1 MLSEAFLASLRSLR
15 LHSPRRRVGST
26 TGERRSIKRGRS
38 VEFADY
44 RNYTPGDDPRRVDWN
59 VYARLERPYI
69 KLFEDEEDLTTHL
82 LVDNSPSMHWRD
94 DEEEITSTKW
104 QRTAEL
110 VTALGYIT
118 LAAGDK
124 LIVEASTGQRYGP
137 KRGGAAMA
145 ELVKFADQ
153 LNQTNAPI
161 GQVPTRPT
169 ARSERVEG
177 SAGKNQSI
185 NPWLKR
191 YALDA
196 RPGMCILISDLLDE
210 QGYADGLNA
219 LGSARLDVNLLHT
232 LCPAEIDPQFVGD
245 LKLKDIET
253 AAMQDMSMDDVAL
266 NQYRERLQTWTAEIA
281 IFCRKRGGKYH
292 LTDTSLPVEQI
303 LLRDLR
309 KEEWLI

>member
-82 LVDNSPSMHWRD
+82 LVDTSPSMHWRD
-94 DEEEITSTKW
+94 EDEEVTSSKW
-104 QRTAEL
+104 QRIAEL
-110 VTALGYIT
+110 VTALGYVT
-118 LAAGDK
+118 LASGDK
-124 LIVEASTGQRYGP
+124 LIVEANNGQRYGP
-137 KRGGAAMA
+137 KRSGAAMA
-145 ELVKFADQ
+145 DLVKFVEQ
-153 LNQTNAPI
+153 LSTPQSPNSPNLQSLNLQRSTANA
-161 GQVPTRPT
+161 Q
-169 ARSERVEG
+169 RSTL
-177 SAGKNQSI
+177 NT
-185 NPWLKR
+185 WLKR

-196 RPGMCILISDLLDE
+196 RPGLCILISDMLDE

-219 LGSARLDVNLLHT
+219 LGSARLDVNVLHT
-232 LCPAEIDPQFVGD
+232 LCPAELDPSFVGD

-253 AAMQDMSMDDVAL
+253 AAVQDMSMDDVAL
-266 NQYRERLQTWTAEIA
+266 NQYRDRLETWTSEIA
-281 IFCRKRGGKYH
+281 AFCRKRGGKYH
-292 LTDTSLPVEQI
+292 RTDTSLPIEQI